1 VRLKII
7 PPNRKDFSRRDFFNR
22 GLCITTGALAA
33 VALASCDSLKTAK
46 TKKSVGKMP
55 ATHSVTARTRFG
67 FTTYQ
72 WGQDWDVPTLIA
84 NCTKAGAL
92 GVELR
97 TSMSYAHGVEL
108 KLNAQQRS
116 EVRKRFEDSPVELV
130 GIASS
135 EKYDSPEKAELDS
148 AIENTKAYVKLSRDV
163 GGSGVRVFPNSF
175 HNDVPREET
184 IEQIAKALNVVGA
197 FAADYGQQIRLE
209 AHGSAG
215 ELPTINAIMEKVDQP
230 SVRVKLNSDVRDTK
244 GEGFEYQFKLV
255 KDFLGDTLHLHNL
268 KDTEFPYQLQ
278 MDLLVKM
285 GWGGWQLMEAE
296 NKVPD
301 RLQALIEQHRIWD
314 QMLAEALNV

>member
-1 VRLKII
+1 MI
-7 PPNRKDFSRRDFFNR
+7 PSNRQNLSRRNFL
-22 GLCITTGALAA
+22 GQGVSLSAGTAA
-33 VALASCDSLKTAK
+33 IVALTSCDSLKTAQ
-46 TKKSVGKMP
+46 TKKT
-55 ATHSVTARTRFG
+55 ATQTRFG

-108 KLNAQQRS
+108 ELNAQQRS
-116 EVRKRFEDSPVELV
+116 EVRKRFEDSPVCLV
-130 GIASS
+130 GIASG
-135 EKYDSPEKAELDS
+135 EKYDSPNKAELDS

-175 HNDVPREET
+175 HNDVSREKT

-215 ELPTINAIMEKVDQP
+215 ELPTIRAIMEKVDQP

-244 GEGFEYQFKLV
+244 GEGFEHNFNLV
-255 KDFLGDTLHLHNL
+255 KDFLGETLHLHNL

-285 GWGGWQLMEAE
+285 GWNGWQLMEAE

-301 RLQALIEQHRIWD
+301 RVQALIEQRQIWD
-314 QMLAEALNV
+314 QMLAKALNA

>member
-1 VRLKII
+1 MI
-7 PPNRKDFSRRDFFNR
+7 PSNRKDLSRRDFL
-22 GLCITTGALAA
+22 GQGVSLAA
-33 VALASCDSLKTAK
+33 GAAAIVALTSCDSLKTAE
-46 TKKSVGKMP
+46 TKKP
-55 ATHSVTARTRFG
+55 AARKRFG

-108 KLNAQQRS
+108 ELNAQQRS

-130 GIASS
+130 GIASG
-135 EKYDSPEKAELDS
+135 ERYDSPRKSELNL

-175 HNDVPREET
+175 HNDVPREQT

-215 ELPTINAIMEKVDQP
+215 ELPTIRAIMEKVDQS
-230 SVRVKLNSDVRDTK
+230 SVRVKLNSDMRDTK
-244 GEGFEYQFKLV
+244 GEGFEHNFNLV
-255 KDFLGDTLHLHNL
+255 KDFLGETLHLHNL

-285 GWGGWQLMEAE
+285 GWDGWQLMEASY
-296 NKVPD
+296 KVPD
-301 RLQALIEQHRIWD
+301 RVQALIEQRQIWD
-314 QMLAEALNV
+314 QMLAKALNA